1 YKRAVLDLC
10 DETSYGFSFWAAPM
24 YNIGSGSCSENN
36 GLGIPVNLKIEVWDE
51 TETQLLRQA
60 ETGAINNSST
70 VEFKQYG
77 LIFNTLPNQTSVVI
91 KVINN
96 NILPGCGND
105 VAIDEMLISV
115 CGGDSNVST
124 VEYGQEEPSF
134 CENEVPTSL
143 TLKIENSNTGN
154 YFILQKS
161 ENQAAWEDMGN
172 PILSVGEDF
181 T

>member
-1 YKRAVLDLC
+1 
-10 DETSYGFSFWAAPM
+10 
-24 YNIGSGSCSENN
+24 
-36 GLGIPVNLKIEVWDE
+36 
-51 TETQLLRQA
+51 
-60 ETGAINNSST
+60 
-70 VEFKQYG
+70 
-77 LIFNTLPNQTSVVI
+77 SVVI

-181 T
+181 THYVPVNITTSTRYRLKFASRIENLNNIV